1 MHFSENKKKRR
12 NLVTRNTGSDTE
24 RGKGKEKAKE
34 NTGERG
40 SMCFTNT

>member
-24 RGKGKEKAKE
+24 RGIGKEKTKE
-34 NTGERG
+34 NTGGRG
-40 SMCFTNT
+40 SMCFTNI